1 MTDNINSII
10 NPTKDYIREGDSA
23 SNVTKMIALH
33 ELRLAKK
40 VTLELIRDCSEE
52 VQTSLQKAFDVAI
65 SEVS

>member
-10 NPTKDYIREGDSA
+10 NPTKDYIREDDSA

-52 VQTSLQKAFDVAI
+52 VQTSLKKAFDIAI

>member
-10 NPTKDYIREGDSA
+10 NPTKDYIREDDSA
-23 SNVTKMIALH
+23 SNVTKMIELH

-52 VQTSLQKAFDVAI
+52 VQTSLKKAFDVAI

>member
-10 NPTKDYIREGDSA
+10 NPTKDYIRDNDSA
-23 SNVTKMIALH
+23 SNVNKMIALH

-52 VQTSLQKAFDVAI
+52 VQTSIKKAFNVAI

>member
-10 NPTKDYIREGDSA
+10 NPTKDYIREDDPA

-33 ELRLAKK
+33 ELRLAKR

-52 VQTSLQKAFDVAI
+52 VQTSLKKAFDVAI